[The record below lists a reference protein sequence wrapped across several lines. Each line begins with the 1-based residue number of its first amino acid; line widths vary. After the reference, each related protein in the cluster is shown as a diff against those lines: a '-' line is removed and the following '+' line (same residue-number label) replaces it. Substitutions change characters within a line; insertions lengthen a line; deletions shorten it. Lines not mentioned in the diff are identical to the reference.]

1 MTEPTE
7 EPTGGADDPG
17 RESADDTSRDAADDS
32 SQDPAVIY
40 PLIANSGNERV
51 LREWLEAHDE
61 YEVAADEPVVEST
74 FDICLVDQAALL
86 EHSESIRTAKADAKP
101 ALLPVLL
108 LVSDLNTDLID
119 TDRGELADNA
129 FATTVDELIS
139 LPIRQ
144 AELEWRL
151 RALRRLREQSLDLRA
166 QTEQLRQFRRAV
178 EASGHGIA
186 ITDTDGTIEYVNP
199 AFEESTGYSRE
210 EAVGNTPR
218 LLKSGEMSE
227 SHYARLWETITSGET
242 WHEEIVNRR
251 KDGSHYIADQ
261 TIAPITDATGDP
273 SAYVA
278 VQTDVTEQ
286 KRLQDRLKRHRD
298 IVQRLEDPIMLQDT
312 EGQFVVVNDALCEFA
327 GLPAEELEG
336 TDEYAFMD
344 EPTAQTIDRQKQLV
358 LWTEQ
363 PITYSVTP
371 TFEHSRKE
379 AVFYTSRYPYY
390 DEDGALAGTLAICR
404 NVTDLDE
411 RTRQLRVLDNVLR
424 HNIRNSL
431 NVIYGRGNQLR
442 AAVDGELETAA
453 DAVVETAEALL
464 TTSEKSH
471 EITRILGED
480 ADIRRVD
487 LSGLLDRIA
496 STVAADW
503 PAVALSVST
512 PDEVVVTAIPAIE
525 SALEELIR
533 NAATHNDHETPR
545 IEVTVTVDDGMADVR
560 IADNGPGMSEFD
572 REVIESGTATEALTH
587 GSGLGL
593 WLVYWVV
600 KRSNGELGVTER
612 EPRGTTLT
620 VSLPVVSTTD
630 DGAEQA
636 SRPR

>member
-61 YEVAADEPVVEST
+61 YEVAADEPVVESS

-86 EHSESIRTAKADAKP
+86 GHSESIRTAKADAKP

-199 AFEESTGYSRE
+199 AFEESTGYSRK